1 MPDIFPHETVVA
13 WARTFMKKRPLVRGK
28 GLDDMQRQLA
38 SNLEACAEHINS
50 EFNVHD
56 LVRHFPDRLQEV
68 IESAGDRL
76 PR

>member
-1 MPDIFPHETVVA
+1 M
-13 WARTFMKKRPLVRGK
+13 
-28 GLDDMQRQLA
+28 DDAQTD
-38 SNLEACAEHINS
+38 EACAEHINS

-68 IESAGDRL
+68 IDREGDRL